1 MIAFQGSQPAQP
13 QQLFQQPG
21 GMDIQGNTHD
31 HHSSKVMVSNH
42 MDYIHHISFDVY
54 GRRMATCSGD
64 RFVRVWDL
72 TDTGDWN
79 LVGEWQAH
87 RGNVTKI
94 AWAHPEFGS
103 VLATS
108 GSDSDAKIW
117 EERTHGAHHSHP
129 YFVLSGTNAGA
140 TSPAANLTGI
150 GASGGGITT
159 TATAATGATNTTAS
173 SALASRWT
181 VKTQLTEARKAVTCL
196 EFAPRHWGLKLA
208 TGSADGCVRI
218 YEAVD
223 VMNLSQWPLAATLQ
237 AYGQGEGTS
246 SALATDQLGVS
257 CLSWCTGRFEPPTLV
272 VGGSHLSIFRYM
284 ESARSWQPL
293 LQLPSS
299 GNNLHVLDVAWAPN
313 VGRRFHYIAAAE
325 DQQLRVYKLSRTYA
339 DSDEKTSSGGNN
351 KTTKKPTGINN
362 NKLEVESAQTLMA
375 NAWRCQWNVTG
386 TVLAS
391 SGDAGAVQM
400 WKADN
405 NGDFQCVAQVQGDLS
420 QAASGMVE

>member
-1 MIAFQGSQPAQP
+1 M
-13 QQLFQQPG
+13 
-21 GMDIQGNTHD
+21 ND
-31 HHSSKVMVSNH
+31 HHSSKVLVSNH

-54 GRRMATCSGD
+54 GRRLATCSGD

-87 RGNVTKI
+87 RGNVTKV

-117 EERTHGAHHSHP
+117 EERTHGHAQPH
-129 YFVLSGTNAGA
+129 FVVSA
-140 TSPAANLTGI
+140 TSTQSASSPAANLSTI
-150 GASGGGITT
+150 GSAGSGV
-159 TATAATGATNTTAS
+159 TATAVAGASTNAAAS
-173 SALASRWT
+173 LSLSSRWT
-181 VKTQLTEARKAVTCL
+181 IKTQLTEARKAVSCL

-237 AYGQGEGTS
+237 AFGQGEGTES
-246 SALATDQLGVS
+246 SSSMATDQLGVS

-272 VGGSHLSIFRYM
+272 VGGSHLSIFRYV

-293 LQLPSS
+293 LQLPST

-325 DQQLRVYKLSRTYA
+325 DQQLRLYKLSRTYA
-339 DSDEKTSSGGNN
+339 DVDENTAGKGVNN
-351 KTTKKPTGINN
+351 KQTAKKPTGINN
-362 NKLEVESAQTLMA
+362 NKLEVQSAQTLVA

-391 SGDAGAVQM
+391 SGDAG
-400 WKADN
+400 
-405 NGDFQCVAQVQGDLS
+405 
-420 QAASGMVE
+420 

>member
-1 MIAFQGSQPAQP
+1 MAFPGTQPPQPSQQIL
-13 QQLFQQPG
+13 QSG
-21 GMDIQGNTHD
+21 DSNGN
-31 HHSSKVMVSNH
+31 SKVITSMH
-42 MDYIHHISFDVY
+42 MDYIHHVAFDVY

-72 TDTGDWN
+72 TDSGDWN

-87 RGNVTKI
+87 RGNVTKV

-117 EERTHGAHHSHP
+117 EERTHG
-129 YFVLSGTNAGA
+129 GTFG
-140 TSPAANLTGI
+140 TG
-150 GASGGGITT
+150 GASMASVGAAAGG
-159 TATAATGATNTTAS
+159 NTS
-173 SALASRWT
+173 SLASRWT
-181 VKTQLTEARKAVTCL
+181 IKTQLTEARKAVTCL

-208 TGSADGCVRI
+208 TGSTDGNVRI

-223 VMNLSQWPLAATLQ
+223 VMNLAQWPLAATLQ
-237 AYGQGEGTS
+237 AFGEATS
-246 SALATDQLGVS
+246 TATGQLGVS

-284 ESARSWQPL
+284 EASRSWQPL

-299 GNNLHVLDVAWAPN
+299 ANTLHVLDVAWAPN
-313 VGRRFHYIAAAE
+313 VGRRFHYIASAE
-325 DQQLRVYKLSRTYA
+325 DQQLRVYKLSRTYTDTDDNA
-339 DSDEKTSSGGNN
+339 AGSAASRSRPGGSNN
-351 KTTKKPTGINN
+351 KPTGAINN
-362 NKLEVESAQTLMA
+362 NKLVVESSQTLVA

-391 SGDAGAVQM
+391 SGDAGTVQM

-405 NGDFQCVAQVQGDLS
+405 AGNFQCVAQVQGDLS
-420 QAASGMVE
+420 QAAGAME